1 MLFLKTQK
9 GHRFLKA
16 YDITCMH
23 LYADVCRCMQMRSHG
38 ERLMSNRSQRKGADG
53 ERELASELRKYGYE
67 IRRGG
72 SLSFG
77 TVPDLVGLPGVH
89 IECKRVE
96 KLNVPAAMQQ
106 SIADSERFN
115 DGVPAL
121 FHRRN
126 RQQWLVTMRLTDWM
140 RLYNGNVE

>member
-1 MLFLKTQK
+1 
-9 GHRFLKA
+9 
-16 YDITCMH
+16 
-23 LYADVCRCMQMRSHG
+23 
-38 ERLMSNRSQRKGADG
+38 MSNRSQRKGAAG
-53 ERELASELRKYGYE
+53 ERELAFVKRKSAYE

>member
-1 MLFLKTQK
+1 M
-9 GHRFLKA
+9 HRSCVNTA
-16 YDITCMH
+16 TRY
-23 LYADVCRCMQMRSHG
+23 
-38 ERLMSNRSQRKGADG
+38 GA
-53 ERELASELRKYGYE
+53 EALCPS
-67 IRRGG
+67 
-72 SLSFG
+72 
-77 TVPDLVGLPGVH
+77 DLVGLPGVH

-140 RLYNGNVE
+140 RLYNKKSAIFDACKGGE